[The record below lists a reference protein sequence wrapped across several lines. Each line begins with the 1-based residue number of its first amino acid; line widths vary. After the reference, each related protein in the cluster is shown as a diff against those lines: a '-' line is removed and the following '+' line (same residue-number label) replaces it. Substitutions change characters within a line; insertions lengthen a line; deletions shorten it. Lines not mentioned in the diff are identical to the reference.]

1 MLREAEWP
9 IHVLLTEG
17 ARQILEGRPLDL
29 RIPLEPEPDWF
40 WPAMPRSAL
49 AMHKRIEETARFN
62 IDPERYVRRHARRIL
77 NRERDRDRE
86 WDHERDRT
94 AETDVPVAVPVV
106 VPLAVP
112 VRIPVGLCIRAPPLA
127 APDSRK
133 LQPSPT
139 CRHAR
144 RERDPAPIACTP
156 PNRYP

>member
-62 IDPERYVRRHARRIL
+62 IDPERYVRRHARRIA

-94 AETDVPVAVPVV
+94 PESDVPVVVPVV

-112 VRIPVGLCIRAPPLA
+112 VRIPVGRRVRAPP
-127 APDSRK
+127 
-133 LQPSPT
+133 
-139 CRHAR
+139 
-144 RERDPAPIACTP
+144 
-156 PNRYP
+156 